1 MEQVLA
7 TGGTTLTREKD
18 TFPTGDEKNRPAL
31 SGFIQQV
38 LNACGISAPFSLVC
52 RDDFPEW
59 AIAKSEDMDILVICE
74 DCAKSKPSI
83 ESFRSKPVFAH
94 GNDLYWFE
102 ESPEKQLSSKNQ
114 LDPPPSTM
122 PLAM

>member
-38 LNACGISAPFSLVC
+38 LNACGISAPFSLVY
-52 RDDFPEW
+52 RDGFPEW
-59 AIAKSEDMDILVICE
+59 AVAKSDGMDILVVCE
-74 DCAKSKPSI
+74 DCADRRTSI
-83 ESFRSKPVFAH
+83 ESFRSKPVFTH
-94 GNDLYWFE
+94 NDDLYWFE

-114 LDPPPSTM
+114 LAPPRVPR
-122 PLAM
+122 P